1 MNITKEQ
8 LKEYIQVQKK
18 VRGIELIEEVAVK
31 EAQSLLLFVK
41 TILKTSTKQKNEYN
55 NSNIILRN
63 GKTNYF
69 N

>member
-18 VRGIELIEEVAVK
+18 VRGIELTEEVAMK

-41 TILKTSTKQKNEYN
+41 TVLKVSYEQKR
-55 NSNIILRN
+55 II
-63 GKTNYF
+63 GWDIKVKKV
-69 N
+69 